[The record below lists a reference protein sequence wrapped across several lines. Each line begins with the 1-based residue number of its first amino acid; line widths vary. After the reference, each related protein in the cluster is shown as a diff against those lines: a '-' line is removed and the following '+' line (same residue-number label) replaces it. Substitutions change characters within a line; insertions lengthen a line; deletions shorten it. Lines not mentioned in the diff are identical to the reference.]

1 MIEAYYAVNS
11 GMNAI
16 ALGSLNQAAMIGAV
30 AGVVNQIVKEQQD
43 KEKAPKRSAQAIDYS
58 ILSFLG
64 VKPSNGII
72 AMRTRAR
79 AAVRAR
85 ANANANAVMM
95 EKNSPDGM
103 TNVGNNIKKKSYS
116 NNNKMTDVGNTKRP
130 VDRGLKLKLAPMDME
145 LNLFGEGNGL
155 GSQGVG
161 SGGNGGYGIDGER
174 LITPKR
180 MSRKDQ
186 RQVFRRQVRMPLLFI
201 IVI

>member
-1 MIEAYYAVNS
+1 M
-11 GMNAI
+11 M
-16 ALGSLNQAAMIGAV
+16 Q
-30 AGVVNQIVKEQQD
+30 
-43 KEKAPKRSAQAIDYS
+43 EKAPKRSAQAIDYS

-79 AAVRAR
+79 AAVRAK
-85 ANANANAVMM
+85 ANANAAMI
-95 EKNSPDGM
+95 EKNSLDG
-103 TNVGNNIKKKSYS
+103 TTSYSLSSVGNNNKKKSYS
-116 NNNKMTDVGNTKRP
+116 NNNMVNEVGNVKRP

-155 GSQGVG
+155 GPQGVG
-161 SGGNGGYGIDGER
+161 SGGYAGNGGVNGYGVDGER

-186 RQVFRRQVRMPLLFI
+186 RQVFRRQVGIPLETLFI
-201 IVI
+201 IIVPHYLVL